1 MNKEILKTAAAT
13 LRALKDERD
22 ELTKEKDTVKLARA
36 VVTQLVAHSELSSKD
51 VLEKL
56 AEFELK
62 TSEELHVIQKAIEY
76 AGSGN
81 LIKLGVLAMDTQT
94 SDPSM
99 DNLTAFLIN
108 GDSN

>member
-1 MNKEILKTAAAT
+1 MHKDVLKTAAAT

-22 ELTKEKDTVKLARA
+22 ELIKEKDTVKLARA
-36 VVTQLVAHSELSSKD
+36 VVMQLTAYSEISSKD

-56 AEFELK
+56 AEFESK

-81 LIKLGVLAMDTQT
+81 LIKLGVLATDTQT

-108 GDSN
+108 GDN